1 MKNKKIIFILIAVA
15 VLLVGLGVAH
25 HFLTKIPKNPD
36 NITGNT
42 AGNLISGGLFCEF
55 DGKIYFSNSYDGG
68 KLYSMKPD
76 CSEVKKISNDSASF
90 INGYGNYL
98 YYVKYNGASM
108 DWVNAVLSD
117 ETYSVVRS
125 KTNGSQANVITSDR
139 STTDLSLSGNTL
151 IYNTKNSLTYSIGID
166 GKESKLIA
174 QENNVNASIY
184 NGFIYYSS
192 NTASNRTCT
201 MSIDTGNTAV
211 FLDGNT
217 YLPTRIDNTLYYID
231 LDNDYAL
238 TKLDISTNT
247 ETVLTTDK
255 VVLYNV
261 YDNVIFYQTEN
272 DVHEFVRMSTDGNN
286 RAVIYQGDVT
296 SISCTSEYT
305 FFQKFGSDSYYKVS
319 TKGLPIME
327 NFLP

>member
-76 CSEVKKISNDSASF
+76 CSEVMKISDDSASF

-139 STTDLSLSGNTL
+139 STTDLALSGNTL
-151 IYNTKNSLTYSIGID
+151 IYNTKNRLTYSIGID
-166 GKESKLIA
+166 GEDDKLIA
-174 QENNVNASIY
+174 EENNVNACIY

-192 NTASNRTCT
+192 KTASNRTCT
-201 MSIDTGNTAV
+201 MSVETGNTAV

-238 TKLDISTNT
+238 TKFDISTNT

-272 DVHEFVRMSTDGNN
+272 DIHEFVRMSTDGNN

-319 TKGLPIME
+319 TKGLPAVE

>member
-1 MKNKKIIFILIAVA
+1 MKKKKTILIIIGIII
-15 VLLVGLGVAH
+15 LCVGAGIAY
-25 HFLTKIPKNPD
+25 HFITRIPKNPD
-36 NITGNT
+36 NVTGNT
-42 AGNLISGGLFCEF
+42 AGNLISGGLFCEM
-55 DGKIYFSNSYDGG
+55 DGKIYFSNPYDGG

-98 YYVKYNGASM
+98 YYIKYNGASM

-117 ETYSVVRS
+117 ETYSIVRC
-125 KTNGSQANVITSDR
+125 KTNGSQSNVITSDR
-139 STTDLSLSGNTL
+139 STTDLALSGNTL
-151 IYNTKNSLTYSIGID
+151 VYNTKNSLTHTISTD
-166 GKESKLIA
+166 GSNQQLITE
-174 QENNVNASIY
+174 ENNVNASIY
-184 NGFIYYSS
+184 NGFIYYS
-192 NTASNRTCT
+192 TKTTSNRTCT
-201 MSIDTGNTAV
+201 MSVETGNTAI
-211 FLDGNT
+211 FLDSNT

-238 TKLDISTNT
+238 TKLDITTNT
-247 ETVLTTDK
+247 KTILTTDK

-286 RAVIYQGDVT
+286 RSVIFQGDVT

-319 TKGLPIME
+319 TKGLPTME
-327 NFLP
+327 TFVP